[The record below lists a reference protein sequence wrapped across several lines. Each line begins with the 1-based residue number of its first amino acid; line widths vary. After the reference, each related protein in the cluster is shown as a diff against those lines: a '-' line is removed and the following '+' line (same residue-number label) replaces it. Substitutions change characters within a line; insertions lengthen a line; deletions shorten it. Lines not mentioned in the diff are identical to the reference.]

1 MEFTKKE
8 ILGGVSS
15 KTNTV
20 NEQKESGKKD
30 FTEMVSHL
38 LHSQTQVHAFH
49 LQTKSYSEHKALQKY
64 YEDVDDLI
72 DALVE
77 SYQGKYSILKGYKN
91 YPIEDYKDTTTTI
104 NYLKDLCEK
113 VEELRGCCKESYIQ
127 SQIDLVC
134 ELINS
139 TLYKMRFLK

>member
-49 LQTKSYSEHKALQKY
+49 LQTKSYAEHKALQKY

-127 SQIDLVC
+127 RQIDLVC